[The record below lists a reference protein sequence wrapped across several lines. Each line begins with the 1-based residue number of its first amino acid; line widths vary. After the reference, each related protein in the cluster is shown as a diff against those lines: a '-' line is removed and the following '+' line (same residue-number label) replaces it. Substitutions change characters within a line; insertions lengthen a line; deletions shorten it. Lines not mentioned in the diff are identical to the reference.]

1 MIVFSNGKVV
11 GHRSYNLMSVGRSC
25 GPEGASMSRVSCK
38 SALTLSVSVGALLA
52 SLGLIES
59 AAAQSA
65 APQADRKVEKVVV
78 TARKRSE
85 QLQDIPGSVSV
96 VGGEEAKNRNAQRVR
111 DLQNVS
117 PNVIFTGSENN
128 SLARITVRGIESQPR
143 QNVGSEAG
151 LGVYVDGVVQG
162 RLTTF
167 NQEAIGIE
175 RVEFLRGPQGTLYG
189 KNTISGAINV
199 ITRQPDLER
208 SEWDLRARYTDLEE
222 LSFFGYAST
231 PFGNEGKAAAAVTG
245 FRIQRDGYIRN
256 LFNGNYLGDDDA
268 HGGRLKLR
276 FAPSDNWDLT
286 ISLDAAHDDSVG
298 ADSQRIVGPGALAGT
313 NVTNVNTEPL
323 SRRDY
328 GGASATW
335 NAKLG
340 DHTLTS
346 ITAYRWANND
356 RSSDT
361 DGGPANSQ
369 FTTQVSDQTQFSQEL
384 RIASPVGA
392 SFDYIVGAYFYS
404 QSIFGNTSG
413 SIVGLG
419 EASIQGDIDTEQF
432 AVFANA
438 NWHITDALTL
448 FGGARFTSE
457 SKDLAYR
464 QVGSLTG
471 VFVPALPLESDSL
484 TDDDLSPT
492 IGVQYDLS
500 DDAMIYVSASRG
512 FRSGGWNVEPITS
525 FLINSFKL
533 VRFDSESV
541 WSYEAGLKTSWWDDR
556 VILNAAAFY
565 IDYKDIQ
572 VATRVELPPP
582 FAPGVFA
589 SLIDNAAEA
598 TSTGAEVELRAQLS
612 ENISLGG
619 MLGVVDTEY
628 DRYFEPVT
636 LLNFAGKEL
645 NGAPD
650 MTLGLFG
657 EVFVPMGDLGSML
670 LRADY
675 RHVGSFFTER
685 TNDPR
690 QEIPE
695 VDIVNGRLRY
705 LSPGEQFEVALFAN
719 NLFDEDII
727 VARTSNVS
735 GSVQTVTRDR
745 PRVVGI
751 EIGFKN

>member
-1 MIVFSNGKVV
+1 MGV
-11 GHRSYNLMSVGRSC
+11 
-25 GPEGASMSRVSCK
+25 
-38 SALTLSVSVGALLA
+38 SALALLTLT
-52 SLGLIES
+52 LGAG
-59 AAAQSA
+59 AAVAQSA
-65 APQADRKVEKVVV
+65 AAPAAADGKVEKVVV

-85 QLQDIPGSVSV
+85 ALQDIPGSVSV
-96 VGGEEAKNRNAQRVR
+96 VGGEEAKNRNAERVR

-117 PNVIFTGSENN
+117 PNVVFTGSENN
-128 SLARITVRGIESQPR
+128 SLTRISVRGIESQPR

-199 ITRQPDLER
+199 ITRQPDLEQ

-245 FRIQRDGYIRN
+245 FRIQRDGYVRN

-268 HGGRLKLR
+268 YGGRLKLR
-276 FAPSDNWDLT
+276 FAPSDSWDLT
-286 ISLDAAHDDSVG
+286 VSLDAAQDDSVG
-298 ADSQRIVGPGALAGT
+298 IDSQRIVGPGALAGI

-335 NAKLG
+335 NAKVG

-356 RSSDT
+356 RASDT

-369 FTTQVSDQTQFSQEL
+369 ITTQVSDQTQFSQEIRL
-384 RIASPVGA
+384 ASPA
-392 SFDYIVGAYFYS
+392 SDSFDYILGAYFYS

-413 SIVGLG
+413 VIVGLG
-419 EASIQGDIDTEQF
+419 EASIRGDIDTEQF
-432 AVFANA
+432 ALFANA

-457 SKDLAYR
+457 SKDLAYE

-492 IGVQYDLS
+492 IGVQYDIS
-500 DDAMIYVSASRG
+500 DDAMVYVSASRG

-541 WSYEAGLKTSWWDDR
+541 WSYEAGLKTSWWDDK

-589 SLIDNAAEA
+589 SLIDNAAAA
-598 TSTGAEVELRAQLS
+598 TATGVEVELRARPS
-612 ENISLGG
+612 DNFSFGG
-619 MLGVVDTEY
+619 MLGLVDTEY
-628 DRYFEPVT
+628 DEYLQPGAPP
-636 LLNFAGKEL
+636 LNFAGKEL
-645 NGAPD
+645 NGAAD

-657 EVFVPMGDLGSML
+657 EIFVPMGDIGSMM

-695 VDIVNGRLRY
+695 VDIVNGRLQY

-727 VARTSNVS
+727 VGRTSNVS
-735 GSVQTVTRDR
+735 GSIQAVTRDR
-745 PRVVGI
+745 PRVIGI